1 MIITLNTDK
10 KNGFFRI
17 PGFQASFSNP
27 KVFDAIFELNEKFR
41 HGEISVEEFESKIK
55 FLIENEDDSIESYTK
70 ILEDVDSNKIK
81 GVELSQGRLFLKGT
95 NIPIPISIVN
105 IYNETKDVRYLNF
118 WKWAIHNPTSGRDE
132 LIEMIKDYKIQ
143 ILSSGLLLMYRRV
156 NTADPDLTYRV
167 FTEYNR
173 LRKAKKGTDVL
184 FEKGTWTVK
193 ELYEKINMRS
203 NYDPNFQ
210 YVLNEEKR
218 IPLSAVDQSGNE
230 CGPGLHSGGPKYCYS
245 GFGNT
250 PVVCI
255 VNPMDMVK
263 TFKNGYHKTRSCALT
278 IISVLKEDAEWA
290 DFTPEQLDEI
300 SQVNHKKQLKKLKG
314 LIAKGE
320 YPQVLDI
327 KHLEQDLFNI
337 NVSEEN

>member
-27 KVFDAIFELNEKFR
+27 KVFDAIFELNGKFR

-70 ILEDVDSNKIK
+70 ILEDVESGNTK
-81 GVELSQGRLFLKGT
+81 GIELSQGRLFLKGT

-156 NTADPDLTYRV
+156 NTANPDLTYRV

-193 ELYEKINMRS
+193 ELYEKINMSS
-203 NYDPNFQ
+203 NHDSSFKYT
-210 YVLNEEKR
+210 LNVEAR
-218 IPLSAVDQSGNE
+218 IPMSEVLQTENP
-230 CGPGLHSGGPKYCYS
+230 CGPGLHSGCK
-245 GFGNT
+245 GFAYTGVGNT
-250 PVVCI
+250 PIACI
-255 VNPMDMVK
+255 VNPMDLVK
-263 TFKNGYHKTRSCALT
+263 TFKNDSGKSRSCALT
-278 IISVLKEDAEWA
+278 PIAILKEDAEWG
-290 DFTPEQLDEI
+290 DFTPEQLDKI
-300 SQVNHKKQLKKLKG
+300 SEVNHKVQLKKLKE